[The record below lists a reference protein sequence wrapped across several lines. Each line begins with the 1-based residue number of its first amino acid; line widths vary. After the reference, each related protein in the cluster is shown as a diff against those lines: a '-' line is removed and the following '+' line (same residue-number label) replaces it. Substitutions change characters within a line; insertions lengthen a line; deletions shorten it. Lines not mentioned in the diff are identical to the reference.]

1 MAMSID
7 GEPHHPPA
15 HRFVPHFPDHRR
27 ALPMPNLIV
36 TSGALAGQVFG
47 FSDTAVIGRGQFSE
61 VRLNDP
67 TVSRRHAQIQRN
79 GTVWELRDQESANG
93 TFLRGG
99 RITASERIRDGDELQ
114 FGEVKTVFRTAP
126 IEPPSLPLPR
136 RPGNQSARAA
146 PAVQRTKN
154 AAPGPLGLSDL
165 LARLKLFCDIGA
177 LARRPHDL
185 RATLT
190 EALRVIRA
198 ALPLLDYAAI
208 YARNTGT
215 ENLTC
220 LAQHVNPAADYRFAQ
235 AGDFLRE
242 AVRLEFGIE
251 VNDEA
256 ARTALAARLHADS
269 VPAALLGM
277 PLRLGSEVLGA
288 LYLES
293 ALAENAWRAADREL
307 FAGVAGQLAWL
318 IGSQQAQSPERA
330 IEAHDLALARRIQ
343 QRFLPQAPPAL
354 SGWRFADSYAAAR
367 VIGGD
372 YFDYFHYRD
381 GRHGLVIAD
390 VSGKAVSGALYM
402 ARLSVEV
409 RVLARNLAGPDELL
423 AGLNRKLA
431 QELEPGMFVTMLAAA
446 LEPES
451 GKLTFAS
458 AGHPAPLLRAADGG
472 VTELGE
478 HGALPLGAMP
488 DTDFPLHT
496 ASVAPG
502 DCVLFYTDGL
512 DEAHDVK
519 QELFGKDRVIKTL
532 ADSGGNAQGTLDAL
546 LAEVARFTDGE
557 AQSDDLTMIA
567 LARES
572 VR

>member
-1 MAMSID
+1 
-7 GEPHHPPA
+7 
-15 HRFVPHFPDHRR
+15 
-27 ALPMPNLIV
+27 MPSLIV

-79 GTVWELRDQESANG
+79 GAAWELRDQESANG
-93 TFLRGG
+93 TLLRGA
-99 RITASERIRDGDELQ
+99 RITASVRVHDGDELQ
-114 FGEVKTVFRTAP
+114 FGEVKTLFRTAP
-126 IEPPSLPLPR
+126 TAPPSQQR
-136 RPGNQSARAA
+136 RPGSPSARATA
-146 PAVQRTKN
+146 GAQRGKN

-165 LARLKLFCDIGA
+165 LARLKLLCDIGA
-177 LARRPHDL
+177 LARRPLDL
-185 RATLT
+185 RTALDA
-190 EALRVIRA
+190 ALRVILAAFPLIGRA
-198 ALPLLDYAAI
+198 AVYANNA
-208 YARNTGT
+208 GT
-215 ENLTC
+215 EKLTC
-220 LAQHVNPAADYRFAQ
+220 LAQQANSDADSGFALT
-235 AGDFLRE
+235 GDFLRE

-256 ARTALAARLHADS
+256 ARAALATRLRADS

-293 ALAENAWRAADREL
+293 TLAENAWRAADREL
-307 FAGVAGQLAWL
+307 FSGVAGQLAWL

-354 SGWRFADSYAAAR
+354 PGWRFADSYAAAR

-409 RVLARNLAGPDELL
+409 RAFASNLAGPDELL

-431 QELEPGMFVTMLAAA
+431 QELEPGMFVTMLAVAI
-446 LEPES
+446 EPES

-458 AGHPAPLLRAADGG
+458 AGHPAPLLRAADGS
-472 VTELGE
+472 VSELGE

-488 DTDFPLHT
+488 DTNFPLH
-496 ASVAPG
+496 AARVAPG
-502 DCVLFYTDGL
+502 ACVLFYTDGL

-519 QELFGKDRVIKTL
+519 QELFGKDRIIKTL

-557 AQSDDLTMIA
+557 VQSDDLTMIA
-567 LARES
+567 VARKS
-572 VR
+572 RS